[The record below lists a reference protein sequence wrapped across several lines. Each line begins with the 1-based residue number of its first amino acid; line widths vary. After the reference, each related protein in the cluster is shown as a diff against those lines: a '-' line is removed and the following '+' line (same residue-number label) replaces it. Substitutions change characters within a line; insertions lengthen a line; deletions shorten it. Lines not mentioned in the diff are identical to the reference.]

1 MALSDKPKV
10 LTLSTAGSLQN
21 GTPLMKSS
29 AADSLRAELQVLLAE
44 LKRLGLHQ
52 EHLKQDV
59 AALDVLESGSRLPSK
74 SANLRKNGCLISPE
88 CPGPILIVPF
98 GRRMTYGS
106 SDWSEA
112 TVDTPVRNV
121 VSGGYTGFAV
131 ARDLIRMDLS
141 PVHQDDSDA
150 DSMKGEIQAPPALP
164 MTANLTPDQL
174 RKAKKHRRKYGLA
187 QPRPNS
193 PKPKLKHPVKTSR
206 FGLTLN
212 RAREMLKMTTT
223 HTAEAQKKSLQK
235 LMTQK
240 SHSFTVG
247 DSPMAGS
254 CVAPRF
260 DYVAPDSSLVG
271 QFTARR
277 FDDVLVDG
285 HTANGLPQKLTKQSV
300 FSLAKPGMLLS
311 PTISSSFVNVKLQEQ
326 PEERLVQ
333 KVVTHT
339 LHTES
344 QQLSFPGI
352 KPRTFIRTGSLESDS
367 NVTQDFADVC
377 TEAESHDNQSQ
388 LRMEDMQAVTVQET
402 TVYSHQSSKGLQ
414 LDAERAVHEPEQQA
428 MAGSNTKVLEDME
441 ANELLALL
449 ANLGAQQQAVLA
461 AIAGKHQ
468 GSQRAADRR
477 QPEAMAFPNGLS
489 SLSISRPV
497 VNISAAA
504 GESAAAAQQQKSEQ
518 KPWRVPGRAIK
529 P

>member
-1 MALSDKPKV
+1 MPLSDKPKV
-10 LTLSTAGSLQN
+10 LTLSTAESLQN
-21 GTPLMKSS
+21 GTPLLKSS
-29 AADSLRAELQVLLAE
+29 AAAADSLRAELQVLLAE
-44 LKRLGLHQ
+44 VKRLGLHQ

-59 AALDVLESGSRLPSK
+59 AALDVLEPASRLPSK
-74 SANLRKNGCLISPE
+74 SANLRKNGCLIGPD
-88 CPGPILIVPF
+88 CPGPVLTVPF
-98 GRRMTYGS
+98 GRRVTYGS

-131 ARDLIRMDLS
+131 ARDLLRMDLS
-141 PVHQDDSDA
+141 PAQQDDSDA

-212 RAREMLKMTTT
+212 RAREILKMTTT

-247 DSPMAGS
+247 GSPMAGQ
-254 CVAPRF
+254 CAAPRF
-260 DYVAPDSSLVG
+260 DHVALDSPLVE
-271 QFTARR
+271 QFTA
-277 FDDVLVDG
+277 
-285 HTANGLPQKLTKQSV
+285 S
-300 FSLAKPGMLLS
+300 
-311 PTISSSFVNVKLQEQ
+311 
-326 PEERLVQ
+326 
-333 KVVTHT
+333 
-339 LHTES
+339 
-344 QQLSFPGI
+344 
-352 KPRTFIRTGSLESDS
+352 RTGSLESDS
-367 NVTQDFADVC
+367 SVTQDFADVHIKGQSC
-377 TEAESHDNQSQ
+377 DNQSQ
-388 LRMEDMQAVTVQET
+388 LREENMQAVTVQET
-402 TVYSHQSSKGLQ
+402 TVFSQQSHRRLQ
-414 LDAERAVHEPEQQA
+414 EDAERDMAVYEPDQQA
-428 MAGSNTKVLEDME
+428 MAGSNNNKVLEDLE
-441 ANELLALL
+441 ADELLALL

-477 QPEAMAFPNGLS
+477 QPEGMAFPSGLS
-489 SLSISRPV
+489 SLPISRPV

-504 GESAAAAQQQKSEQ
+504 GESAAAAQQQKPEQ